1 MQAVADF
8 LADLEPL
15 VSGEL
20 RTDAYSRLL
29 YSTDASIYQVMPHA
43 VLIPHNLEDVHAA
56 VTLAAERAIP
66 IVPRTAGS
74 SLAGQA
80 IGEALII
87 DFSRHLDAILE
98 LNADEGWVRV
108 QPGIVLDELN
118 LYLQPHGLQFGPDP
132 ASSNR
137 AAMGGIVAN
146 NSTGAHSILYGMT
159 ADHVL
164 ELDTILSDGTRAYLG
179 PVAADGLARYQQR
192 PGLEGRLYRGIA
204 ELANANVDTILAGT
218 PKHWRRCGGYNLDRF
233 VDGASYRY
241 PRDPRFNLAKL
252 ICGSEGTLAVMTE
265 LKLGV
270 VSLPVRTGLAVVHF
284 DSLYEALS
292 SVPLMLETGPS
303 AIELLDNLGLTLC
316 RQVPQYARL
325 LSTFV
330 EGDPDCVLITEFRG
344 GSEAE
349 LRDSV
354 DKLQRHLS
362 RQGVKTRTVA
372 AIDPA
377 LQNNVWAVR
386 KVGLGLMMSIK
397 GDYKPIPFIEDAAVP
412 PQHLADYVTEIQRF
426 CAEIGTE
433 RVAMYAHASAGCLHV
448 RPLINAKL
456 ASEVTKLPQISSF
469 AVELLGRYGGAWSS
483 EHGDGRA
490 RSWLNEQFF
499 GRELYQ
505 LYRQVKG
512 LFDPAGILN
521 PGQVVDAPPMTQD
534 LRYGADYQAL
544 QQPEHIDFSSD
555 QGFERAVEMCN
566 GAAIC
571 RKKTEGTMC
580 PSFMVTREE
589 EHSTRGRANLLRAA
603 MSGEL
608 PAEELTGERLYA
620 AMDLCIECKAC
631 KAECP
636 SSVDMAK
643 IKFEYLARYY
653 EANPVPR
660 RVRFFADI
668 ARGSRASSGWRAPLV
683 NALLAAPPF
692 RWLLE
697 KVLGISRKRT
707 LPRFAAR
714 PFTRWFAAHQ
724 ADRAAREV
732 QQATRQAERAGGLG
746 LPSEH
751 GAPRAAD
758 EAADGTAAT
767 VAANGRPPARRP
779 RPAVNGRPAS
789 TDPASTDPASTDPA
803 STDPASA
810 GPASTDPASAGPAST
825 DPASAGPASTDP
837 ASAGPASTDPA
848 SAGPARVGPASAGP
862 ARVGPASAGAATA
875 GASRSVV
882 LFNDTFN
889 TYNDPEV
896 AIAATEVLEAAGYH
910 VVLPG
915 HWCCGRPMVSKGLVE
930 QARAAARSTVERLHP
945 LVARGMP
952 VIGLEPS
959 CILTLKDEYLSL
971 LPNDPR
977 VQEVAA
983 AAVTFEEFVAA
994 EAAAGRFGI
1003 QFRPEAGHV
1012 LLHGHCHQKALVG
1025 TTPSHRTLE
1034 LAGFTV
1040 EEVDSGCCGMAG
1052 SFGYEAEHLEV
1063 SLAMAERR
1071 LLPAVRAAAPDTLI
1085 AAAGT
1090 SCRAQIAHGCPRTA
1104 LHPAQLL
1111 RRALPPDTVS
1121 AAD

>member
-1 MQAVADF
+1 MSTSTHQISERPSAAAAQSREAVQNVADF
-8 LADLEPL
+8 LADLGPR

-20 RTDAYSRLL
+20 RSDMYSRML

-43 VLIPHNLEDVHAA
+43 VLIPRNADDVQAA
-56 VTLAAERAIP
+56 VTLAHERRIP

-98 LNADEGWVRV
+98 LNKEESWVRV

-146 NSTGAHSILYGMT
+146 NSTGSHSILYGMT

-164 ELDTILSDGTRAYLG
+164 ELETFLSDGTAAHLG
-179 PVAADGLARYQQR
+179 PVENAALAQFQKR

-204 ELANANVDTILAGT
+204 ELARDNVDAILAGT

-233 VDGASYRY
+233 VDGASFRY
-241 PRDPRFNLAKL
+241 PRDPRFNLAKM
-252 ICGSEGTLAVMTE
+252 ISGSEGTLAVMTE

-270 VSLPVRTGLAVVHF
+270 VDLPTRTGLAVVHF

-292 SVPLMLETGPS
+292 SVPAMLETRPS

-316 RQVPQYARL
+316 RGVPQYARL

-330 EGDPDCVLITEFRG
+330 EGDPNCVLITEFRG
-344 GSEAE
+344 ESDAE
-349 LRDSV
+349 LRESV
-354 DKLQRHLS
+354 DNLQRHLT
-362 RQGVKTRTVA
+362 RQGVKTHTVA
-372 AIDPA
+372 AIDPQ
-377 LQNNVWAVR
+377 LQTNVWTVR

-412 PQHLADYVTEIQRF
+412 PQHLANYVTEIERF
-426 CAEIGTE
+426 CKEVGTE
-433 RVAMYAHASAGCLHV
+433 RVAMYAHASAGCLHI
-448 RPLINAKL
+448 RPLIN
-456 ASEVTKLPQISSF
+456 TKVAADVERLPKIATF
-469 AVELLGRYGGAWSS
+469 AAELLGRYGGSLSS
-483 EHGDGRA
+483 EHGDGRV

-499 GRELYQ
+499 GRELYD

-521 PGQVVDAPPMTQD
+521 PGQVVDAPPMTRD
-534 LRYGADYQAL
+534 LRYGAGYQAL
-544 QQPEHIDFSSD
+544 QQPEHLDFSSD
-555 QGFERAVEMCN
+555 QGFDRAVEMCN
-566 GAAIC
+566 GAGIC

-603 MSGEL
+603 MSGRL
-608 PAEELTGERLYA
+608 PAEELTGERIYE

-643 IKFEYLARYY
+643 VKFEYLARYY
-653 EANPVPR
+653 EANPVPP

-668 ARGSRASSGWRAPLV
+668 ASASRAGSGWRAPIV
-683 NALLAAPPF
+683 NALLGAAPV
-692 RWLLE
+692 RRLLE
-697 KVLGISRKRT
+697 KVLGISSKRT
-707 LPRFAAR
+707 LPRFAVQ
-714 PFTRWFAAHQ
+714 PFTRWFAERGGA
-724 ADRAAREV
+724 
-732 QQATRQAERAGGLG
+732 RAGGG
-746 LPSEH
+746 SGASAPAAPSGQLNGGVH
-751 GAPRAAD
+751 RAAPQS
-758 EAADGTAAT
+758 
-767 VAANGRPPARRP
+767 AANGSP
-779 RPAVNGRPAS
+779 
-789 TDPASTDPASTDPA
+789 T
-803 STDPASA
+803 A
-810 GPASTDPASAGPAST
+810 GPAAPP
-825 DPASAGPASTDP
+825 
-837 ASAGPASTDPA
+837 
-848 SAGPARVGPASAGP
+848 
-862 ARVGPASAGAATA
+862 
-875 GASRSVV
+875 RSVV
-882 LFNDTFN
+882 LFNDTFS
-889 TYNDPEV
+889 TYNEPEV
-896 AIAATEVLEAAGYH
+896 AIAAVEVLEAAGYR

-930 QARAAARSTVERLHP
+930 QARAAARATVDKLHP
-945 LVARGMP
+945 LVAEGMP
-952 VIGLEPS
+952 VVGLEPS

-971 LPNDPR
+971 LPGDAKA
-977 VQEVAA
+977 QAVAA
-983 AAVTFEEFVAA
+983 AVMTFEEFVAA
-994 EAAAGRFGI
+994 EAEAGRFAV
-1003 QFRPEAGHV
+1003 QFRPDAGNV

-1025 TTPSHRTLE
+1025 TGPSHRVLE
-1034 LAGFTV
+1034 LAGYDV
-1040 EEVDSGCCGMAG
+1040 QEVDSGCCGMAG
-1052 SFGYEAEHLEV
+1052 SFGYEAEHFDV

-1071 LLPAVRAAAPDTLI
+1071 LLPAVRAAGDDTVI

-1090 SCRAQIAHGCPRTA
+1090 SCRHQIAHGCTRAA
-1104 LHPAQLL
+1104 LHPAQVL
-1111 RRALPPDTVS
+1111 RAALPEER
-1121 AAD
+1121 AGA

>member
-1 MQAVADF
+1 MSTIIRPSPEPPAAAASGSREAVQNVADF
-8 LADLEPL
+8 LADLAPR
-15 VSGEL
+15 VTGDL
-20 RTDAYSRLL
+20 RTDTYSRLL

-43 VLIPHNLEDVHAA
+43 VFIPRHAEDVQAA

-87 DFSRHLDAILE
+87 DFSRHLDAVLE
-98 LNADEGWVRV
+98 LNAEERWIRV

-118 LYLQPHGLQFGPDP
+118 LYLKPRGLQFGPDP

-146 NSTGAHSILYGMT
+146 NSTGSHSILYGMT

-164 ELDTILSDGTRAYLG
+164 ELETFLSDGSPAHLG
-179 PVAADGLARYQQR
+179 PVADAALDQYRRR
-192 PGLEGRLYRGIA
+192 PGLEGRLYRGVD
-204 ELANANVDTILAGT
+204 ELARANADAILAGT
-218 PKHWRRCGGYNLDRF
+218 PRHWRRCGGYNLDRF
-233 VDGASYRY
+233 VGGASFRH

-252 ICGSEGTLAVMTE
+252 VCGSEGTLAVMTE

-270 VSLPVRTGLAVVHF
+270 VDLPVRTGLAVVHF
-284 DSLYEALS
+284 SSLYEALS
-292 SVPLMLETGPS
+292 SVPAMLETGPS

-316 RQVPQYARL
+316 RAVPQYARL
-325 LSTFV
+325 LSTFIDG
-330 EGDPDCVLITEFRG
+330 EPDCVLITEFRG
-344 GSEAE
+344 DTDAE
-349 LRDSV
+349 LRARV
-354 DKLQRHLS
+354 DDLQRHLT

-372 AIDPA
+372 AIEPA
-377 LQNNVWAVR
+377 LQSNVWTVR

-426 CAEIGTE
+426 CGDIGVE
-433 RVAMYAHASAGCLHV
+433 RVAMYAHASAGCLHI

-456 ASEVTKLPQISSF
+456 AADVEKLPQISSF

-521 PGQVVDAPPMTQD
+521 PGQVVDAPPMTED
-534 LRYGADYQAL
+534 LRYGADYRAL
-544 QQPEHIDFSSD
+544 QRPEHVDFSAD
-555 QGFERAVEMCN
+555 QGFDRAVEMCN
-566 GAAIC
+566 GAGIC

-603 MSGEL
+603 MSGQL
-608 PAEELTGERLYA
+608 PEEELTGERLYA

-668 ARGSRASSGWRAPLV
+668 ARASRAASGWRAPLF
-683 NALLAAPPF
+683 NALLGAAPV

-697 KVLGISRKRT
+697 RALGISRQRT
-707 LPRFAAR
+707 LPRFAAF
-714 PFTRWFAAHQ
+714 PFTQWFAA
-724 ADRAAREV
+724 RAPA
-732 QQATRQAERAGGLG
+732 
-746 LPSEH
+746 
-751 GAPRAAD
+751 APAA
-758 EAADGTAAT
+758 
-767 VAANGRPPARRP
+767 AANGHAPPPAVR
-779 RPAVNGRPAS
+779 AAANGSP
-789 TDPASTDPASTDPA
+789 
-803 STDPASA
+803 
-810 GPASTDPASAGPAST
+810 
-825 DPASAGPASTDP
+825 
-837 ASAGPASTDPA
+837 
-848 SAGPARVGPASAGP
+848 
-862 ARVGPASAGAATA
+862 GAAA
-875 GASRSVV
+875 PGSDRRSVV

-896 AIAATEVLEAAGYH
+896 AIAATEVLEAAGYR

-930 QARAAARSTVERLHP
+930 QARAAARDTVDKLHP
-945 LVARGMP
+945 LVAQGMP
-952 VIGLEPS
+952 VVGLEPS

-971 LPNDPR
+971 LPDDPR
-977 VQEVAA
+977 ARAVAGA
-983 AAVTFEEFVAA
+983 VVTFEEFVAA
-994 EAAAGRFGI
+994 EAEAGRFAL
-1003 QFRPEAGHV
+1003 QFRPQTGRV

-1025 TTPSHRTLE
+1025 TGPSRRTLE
-1034 LAGFTV
+1034 LAGFAV
-1040 EEVDSGCCGMAG
+1040 DEVDSGCCGMAG

-1071 LLPAVRAAAPDTLI
+1071 LLPAVRAAGAGTEI

-1090 SCRAQIAHGCPRTA
+1090 SCRAQIAHGCARKA

-1111 RRALPPDTVS
+1111 RAALQ
-1121 AAD
+1121 AAQ

>member
-1 MQAVADF
+1 VQNVADF
-8 LADLEPL
+8 LADLDPR
-15 VSGEL
+15 VAGEL
-20 RTDAYSRLL
+20 RSDIYSRML

-43 VLIPHNLEDVHAA
+43 VLIPRNADDVQAA
-56 VTLAAERAIP
+56 VTLAHERRIP

-98 LNADEGWVRV
+98 LNKEESWVRV

-118 LYLQPHGLQFGPDP
+118 LYLKPHGLQFGPDP

-146 NSTGAHSILYGMT
+146 NSTGSHSILYGMT

-164 ELDTILSDGTRAYLG
+164 ELDTFLSDGTAAHLG
-179 PVAADGLARYQQR
+179 PIEHDALAQFQKR

-204 ELANANVDTILAGT
+204 DLARDNVDAILAGT

-233 VDGASYRY
+233 VDGASFRY
-241 PRDPRFNLAKL
+241 PRDPRFNLAKM
-252 ICGSEGTLAVMTE
+252 ISGSEGTLAVMTE

-270 VSLPVRTGLAVVHF
+270 VDLPTRTGLAVVHF

-292 SVPLMLETGPS
+292 SVPAMLETRPS

-316 RQVPQYARL
+316 RGVPQYARL

-330 EGDPDCVLITEFRG
+330 EGDPNCVLITEFRG
-344 GSEAE
+344 ESDAE
-349 LRDSV
+349 LRESV
-354 DKLQRHLS
+354 DNLQRHLT
-362 RQGVKTRTVA
+362 RQGVKTHTVA
-372 AIDPA
+372 AIDPQ
-377 LQNNVWAVR
+377 LQTNVWTVR

-412 PQHLADYVTEIQRF
+412 PQHLANYVTEIERF
-426 CAEIGTE
+426 CKEIGTE
-433 RVAMYAHASAGCLHV
+433 RVAMYAHASAGCLHI

-456 ASEVTKLPQISSF
+456 AADVERLPKIASF
-469 AVELLGRYGGAWSS
+469 AAELLGRYGGSLSS
-483 EHGDGRA
+483 EHGDGRV

-499 GRELYQ
+499 GRELYE

-521 PGQVVDAPPMTQD
+521 PGQVVDAPPMTRD
-534 LRYGADYQAL
+534 LRYGAEYKAL
-544 QQPEHIDFSSD
+544 QQPEHLDFSSD
-555 QGFERAVEMCN
+555 QGFDRAVEMCN
-566 GAAIC
+566 GAGIC

-603 MSGEL
+603 MSGRL
-608 PAEELTGERLYA
+608 PAEELTGERIYE

-643 IKFEYLARYY
+643 VKFEYLARYY
-653 EANPVPR
+653 EANPVPP

-668 ARGSRASSGWRAPLV
+668 ASASRASSGWRAPIV
-683 NALLAAPPF
+683 NALLDAAPV
-692 RWLLE
+692 RRLLE
-697 KVLGISRKRT
+697 KSLGISSKRT
-707 LPRFAAR
+707 LPHFAAR
-714 PFTRWFAAHQ
+714 PFTRWFAE
-724 ADRAAREV
+724 RSAAR
-732 QQATRQAERAGGLG
+732 A
-746 LPSEH
+746 
-751 GAPRAAD
+751 
-758 EAADGTAAT
+758 
-767 VAANGRPPARRP
+767 GRPPAA
-779 RPAVNGRPAS
+779 PAPPAQHNGGAH
-789 TDPASTDPASTDPA
+789 T
-803 STDPASA
+803 A
-810 GPASTDPASAGPAST
+810 GPQSAANGSP
-825 DPASAGPASTDP
+825 
-837 ASAGPASTDPA
+837 
-848 SAGPARVGPASAGP
+848 R
-862 ARVGPASAGAATA
+862 GAAQEP
-875 GASRSVV
+875 SRSVV

-889 TYNDPEV
+889 TYNEPQV
-896 AIAATEVLEAAGYH
+896 AIAAVEVLEAAGYR

-930 QARAAARSTVERLHP
+930 QARAAARATVDKLHP
-945 LVARGMP
+945 LVAQGMP
-952 VIGLEPS
+952 VVGLEPS

-971 LPNDPR
+971 LPGDAKA
-977 VQEVAA
+977 QAVAE
-983 AAVTFEEFVAA
+983 AVFTFEEFVATEA
-994 EAAAGRFGI
+994 EAGRFTL
-1003 QFRPEAGHV
+1003 QFAPDAGKV

-1025 TTPSHRTLE
+1025 TGPSHQVLE
-1034 LAGFTV
+1034 LAGYQV
-1040 EEVDSGCCGMAG
+1040 QEVDSGCCGMAG

-1071 LLPAVRAAAPDTLI
+1071 LLPAVRAADEDTVI

-1090 SCRAQIAHGCPRTA
+1090 SCRHQIGHGCTREA
-1104 LHPAQLL
+1104 LHPAQIL
-1111 RRALPPDTVS
+1111 RNALSPDR
-1121 AAD
+1121 